1 MDKLAHALA
10 WAARGF
16 RVFPLLPGRSDAP
29 LLAGWPDLA
38 TTDPAT
44 IEAWWRDGLTGYVQP
59 YNVGV
64 CTTGLAV
71 VDLDNH
77 AGQRGRDEWEESG
90 GSFDTLT
97 VRTPSGGFHLYYIP
111 TRPIPNSASKV
122 AAGVDLRGE
131 RGYVVAPGSER
142 PDGAYELVI
151 DAPVAVLP
159 RWVEAAAGAAPSL
172 TRNAGPAVDLDTLSA
187 IANAIAYLQHAAP
200 AIEGMGG
207 DARTYQVAC
216 EVRDRGVSAPIALD
230 LMLAH
235 WNERCE
241 PPWQADEL
249 QAKVENAYAYA
260 QRAEGEK
267 HPAAVFGGVQ
277 IIEPERVVPVGA
289 ATAWAWGNIP
299 DLDRIPPRPWV
310 LRGALL
316 QGDIT
321 ALLAPGAVGKSLLAL
336 QIAVAFALG
345 DARILGFDNIFA
357 GVPRPSMIYNAEDSV
372 DEMALRIHAICR
384 QRQVSV
390 DRVRPYLS
398 LTSGK
403 AYRFRLSQGRDRPE
417 PNVPEINR
425 FLEAAAQARPV
436 LAAFDPFVK
445 LHDSPEND
453 NTSMGAV
460 MDTVVRV
467 AEAAR
472 IAALLAHH
480 TPKMGG
486 ESHAGNAEAGRGA
499 RTIIDSARIAFT
511 LETMTAADAAEHGI
525 SPAERRRFLRLDNAR
540 AGRTIGDEPTTWLR
554 RESVALRTT
563 DEVGVLVPADLAG
576 RQAQAHL
583 SLAQRAIQ
591 WIEQTDRA
599 AAPFADVVRALKMA
613 DPLLR
618 EMTLA
623 AASAHIEAVFSSPIE
638 TEMGTIYLDRA
649 SAKKVLALR

>member
-29 LLAGWPDLA
+29 LLKRWPELA

-44 IEAWWRDGLTGYVQP
+44 IEGWWRDGLTGYVQP
-59 YNVGV
+59 YNIGV

-90 GSFDTLT
+90 GAFDTLT
-97 VRTPSGGFHLYYIP
+97 VRTPSGGFHLYYRP
-111 TRPIPNSASKV
+111 TRPLPNSASKV
-122 AAGVDLRGE
+122 AIGVDLRGE
-131 RGYVVAPGSER
+131 HGYVVAPGSER
-142 PDGAYELVI
+142 PDGSYTLVI
-151 DAPVAVLP
+151 DAPVAPLP
-159 RWVEAAAGAAPSL
+159 RWVEAAAGAAPSAS
-172 TRNAGPAVDLDTLSA
+172 RSAAPAVDLDTPSA
-187 IANAIAYLQHAAP
+187 IAWAIEYLRHAAP

-207 DARTYQVAC
+207 DGRTYQVAC

-241 PPWQADEL
+241 PPWQPDEL

-267 HPAAVFGGVQ
+267 HPAVSFGGVQ
-277 IIEPERVVPVGA
+277 IIEPERIAPPGA
-289 ATAWAWGNIP
+289 AAAWAWGNLP
-299 DLDRIPPRPWV
+299 DLDLIPPRPWV

-316 QGDIT
+316 RGDVT

-336 QIAVAFALG
+336 QVAVAFALG
-345 DARILGFDNIFA
+345 DAKILGFENVFA
-357 GVPRPSMIYNAEDSV
+357 GVPQHTMIYNAEDSV
-372 DEMALRIHAICR
+372 DEMALRVHAICR
-384 QRQVSV
+384 QRQASV
-390 DRVRPYLS
+390 DRVRPFLS

-403 AYRFRLSQGRDRPE
+403 SYRFRVSQGRDRPE
-417 PNVPEINR
+417 PNSPEIHR

-436 LAAFDPFVK
+436 LAAFDPLVK

-453 NTSMGAV
+453 NTAMGAV
-460 MDTVVRV
+460 MDTLVRV
-467 AEAAR
+467 AEAAH
-472 IAALLAHH
+472 IAALVAHH

-486 ESHAGNAEAGRGA
+486 ESHAGNADVGRGA
-499 RTIIDSARIAFT
+499 RTIIDSTRVAFT
-511 LETMTAADAAEHGI
+511 LETMTPADAAEHGI
-525 SPAERRRFLRLDNAR
+525 APAQRRRYLRLDNAR
-540 AGRTIGDEPTTWLR
+540 AGRTIGDEPTVWLR
-554 RESVALRTT
+554 RESVALRAT

-576 RQAQAHL
+576 RQAQAHAD
-583 SLAQRAIQ
+583 LARRAIQ

-599 AAPFADVVRALKMA
+599 AAPFADVVRALKAA
-613 DPLLR
+613 DPVLR
-618 EMTLA
+618 EMALT
-623 AASAHIEAVFSSPIE
+623 AASLHIEAVFSAPIE
-638 TEMGTIYLDRA
+638 TDLGTIYLDRA
-649 SAKKVLALR
+649 GGKKVLALR